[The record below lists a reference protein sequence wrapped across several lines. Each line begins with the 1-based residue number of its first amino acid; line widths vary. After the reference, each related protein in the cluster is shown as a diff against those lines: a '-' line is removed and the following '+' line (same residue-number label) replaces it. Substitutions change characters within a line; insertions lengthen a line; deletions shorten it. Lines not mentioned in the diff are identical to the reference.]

1 MRLYNKNYNDV
12 LKSIENNTI
21 DLLFCNFNNSKTN
34 EVWIEFKRVLKKN
47 GVIILLDENKNNTNG
62 GGGVSPHN
70 EIIELKKEWYKYKL
84 KYENIFFKRN
94 INIYIFKT
102 ETTLGLEHNEKL
114 EDNCVI
120 RSNTTDYDNDK
131 PYDLLEYLLDLYT
144 KPKNT
149 ILDLQ
154 MELGA
159 SARISFFNN
168 RDFIGCEIDKTK
180 YEIILSRF
188 RTIKTTF

>member
-34 EVWIEFKRVLKKN
+34 EVWIEFKRVLKNN
-47 GVIILLDENKNNTNG
+47 GVIILLDEPNN
-62 GGGVSPHN
+62 GVSPHN

-94 INIYIFKT
+94 INIYIFKP
-102 ETTLGLEHNEKL
+102 EATLGLDMSPLL

-120 RSNTTDYDNDK
+120 RSNTADYDNDK